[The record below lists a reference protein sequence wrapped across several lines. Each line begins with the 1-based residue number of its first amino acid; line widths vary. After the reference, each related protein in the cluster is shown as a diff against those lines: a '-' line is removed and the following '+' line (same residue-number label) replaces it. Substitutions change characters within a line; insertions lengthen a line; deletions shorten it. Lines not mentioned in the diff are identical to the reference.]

1 MQNKMT
7 LKRSLHFREKWEKN
21 LAYTWRL
28 WFSVREALRHF
39 SVSFSLACSWVS
51 SLEAVVILICAC
63 NLFILS
69 SFSLRFFPASF
80 TEFSNFWSFASRAY
94 WGKQLRVVTS
104 QLMSTTAFCY
114 VVTPPPHYIT
124 YTLREKKIPEKQTRK
139 SPYTF
144 YNTVHWF
151 CVIWWHS
158 GTLKSKKDD
167 LSVSNCDVKYDRGKE
182 FIPRNKERILLQ
194 LPVVGNTICLQQSF
208 RSTTLLESILQ
219 KNLGALFIHLY
230 TDIYLDTENS

>member
-1 MQNKMT
+1 MKLRTKQASKVECFNIKNTMQNKMT

-80 TEFSNFWSFASRAY
+80 TEFSNFWSFVSRAY

-114 VVTPPPHYIT
+114 VNSPPPHPP
-124 YTLREKKIPEKQTRK
+124 YTLRGKKNTRK
-139 SPYTF
+139 T
-144 YNTVHWF
+144 
-151 CVIWWHS
+151 
-158 GTLKSKKDD
+158 
-167 LSVSNCDVKYDRGKE
+167 
-182 FIPRNKERILLQ
+182 NKEESLYIL
-194 LPVVGNTICLQQSF
+194 
-208 RSTTLLESILQ
+208 
-219 KNLGALFIHLY
+219 
-230 TDIYLDTENS
+230 